1 MDRWELRRERR
12 EVMSAVHRIGSTV
25 LMAAVALS
33 GCSDQDLTVPSASEI
48 EAAYMYEGELSA
60 EMHGNVA
67 EITVVQPSRHIRRGG
82 SLWVKVGPYVVLFTQ
97 ETQQLFRDY
106 PGLAGVRV
114 ITRTPDRGE
123 VARVFLVRDTLTDV
137 LWRRSINIAGRARQD
152 GTRRPSLLEDLV
164 RWGEDRTEY
173 QYNREIIP

>member
-1 MDRWELRRERR
+1 M
-12 EVMSAVHRIGSTV
+12 
-25 LMAAVALS
+25 
-33 GCSDQDLTVPSASEI
+33 
-48 EAAYMYEGELSA
+48 
-60 EMHGNVA
+60 
-67 EITVVQPSRHIRRGG
+67 
-82 SLWVKVGPYVVLFTQ
+82 VLFTQ

-137 LWRRSINIAGRARQD
+137 LWRRSLNIAGRARQD

-164 RWGEDRTEY
+164 RWGEDHTEY
-173 QYNREIIP
+173 EYNREIIP